1 MTENI
6 PEQSASQKNL
16 ILAIIFASLVVGGS
30 LIFLGSKLS
39 GPSSTA
45 ELLKDNPKLAELVEQ
60 MKKEEEKGKI
70 TAPYEEIVENDA
82 IHGSENAAVT
92 LVEFSDYQCPFCRRH
107 FTQTLPQL
115 EKNFISA
122 GKLKY
127 LFRDFPLSF
136 HADAMGASMAAE
148 CARDQKD
155 DAMYFKMHD
164 KIFEGQQKLG
174 SGTVDIPPVDLRV
187 YAKNLKLNMN
197 DFETCM
203 TTEKFKD
210 EIQKDIV
217 DGSRFGVEGTPGF
230 VVTNGKTSKLIS
242 GAVPYSVFESEINAL
257 LQ

>member
-1 MTENI
+1 MADEFSG
-6 PEQSASQKNL
+6 QKLSQTGL
-16 ILAIIFASLVVGGS
+16 ILAIVFASLVVGGS
-30 LIFLGSKLS
+30 LVFLGSKFA
-39 GPSSTA
+39 GPSGTA

-82 IHGSENAAVT
+82 VHGDKDAPVT

-107 FTQTLPQL
+107 FVQTMSQI
-115 EKNFISA
+115 EKNFIAS
-122 GKLKY
+122 GKLKHV
-127 LFRDFPLSF
+127 FRDFPLSF
-136 HADAMGASMAAE
+136 HADAMGAAMAAE
-148 CARDQKD
+148 CARDQKGD
-155 DAMYFKMHD
+155 EEYFNMHD

-174 SGTVDIPPVDLRV
+174 SGTVDIPSADLRT
-187 YAKNLKLNMN
+187 YARELKLDMT

-203 TTEKFKD
+203 ATEKFKE

-230 VVTNGKTSKLIS
+230 VITNGKVSKLIS
-242 GAVPYSVFESEINAL
+242 GAVPYAVFESDINAL